1 MSRRISVIMPSYNAA
16 AYIGEAVGS
25 ILSQDFQDYEIVIQ
39 DAGSTDGTE
48 SIIRSFAEDRVRFY
62 QEKDRGQS
70 HALNLAVEK
79 AQGDWLLWLNADDL
93 LCQGALSAAAAY
105 FDSDWDLILGD
116 FAIIDADGKRLKSYR
131 SQRLKYERL
140 LANGCYV
147 FSGSA
152 FWQKEAFVALGGLD
166 ESLHYAM
173 DLDMFLRAARE
184 MRPHQIDPGAVYVPA
199 A

>member
-25 ILSQDFQDYEIVIQ
+25 ILSQDFQDYEIVIR

-48 SIIRSFAEDRVRFY
+48 SKIRSFSDDRVRFY
-62 QEKDRGQS
+62 QEDDRGQS

-79 AQGDWLLWLNADDL
+79 ARGDWLLWLNADDL
-93 LCQGALSAAAAY
+93 LCEGALSAAAAC
-105 FDSDWDLILGD
+105 FDAHWDLIVGD

-131 SQRLKYERL
+131 SHGLKYKRL

-152 FWQKEAFVALGGLD
+152 FWKKRLSWL
-166 ESLHYAM
+166 
-173 DLDMFLRAARE
+173 
-184 MRPHQIDPGAVYVPA
+184 
-199 A
+199 